1 MDMTNFRKNVMGNM
15 GIKST
20 EQKMSNIACGMKI
33 YGCIDLMTE
42 PRIFDDI
49 GFFISPYISNFLNV
63 MRNEKSECQEE
74 GNNKV
79 HD

>member
-1 MDMTNFRKNVMGNM
+1 MGDV
-15 GIKST
+15 
-20 EQKMSNIACGMKI
+20 AFGMKI
-33 YGCIDLMTE
+33 YCGIDLMTE
-42 PRIFDDI
+42 PGVFDDI